1 MSTSAT
7 TRASSTVPSQAE
19 VAIADVTDA
28 VTPPVLPGAGGA
40 RTRVRRHGPISPL
53 RRVLIYIM
61 LAALTAVIFVP
72 FFWMVSSSLKQ
83 NNEVFSIPVQWIP
96 TEFVWQNYVD
106 IWTRIP
112 MLTYLKNSLFLSVTI
127 TILQVL
133 TGSFAAYGFS
143 KMHFK
148 GRDVLFVAYIAT
160 IAVPWQ
166 AYMIPQYIMMQN
178 AGLVNTHLSIIL
190 LQAFGAFGVF
200 LMRQYYLTIP
210 DELSEA
216 ARIDGLNEYAIW
228 WRIILPLTKPALASL
243 ALLTF
248 VSTWND
254 YMGPFIYLTSNDL
267 WTVQLGLRSFVG
279 QYDAEYALIMA
290 GSVVSVIPIVL
301 IFLLGQ
307 RYFIQGIA
315 TSGMKG

>member
-7 TRASSTVPSQAE
+7 TRAPSTVPSQAE
-19 VAIADVTDA
+19 VAIAEVTDA
-28 VTPPVLPGAGGA
+28 ITPPVLPGAGGK

-53 RRVLIYIM
+53 RRVLIYVM
-61 LAALTAVIFVP
+61 LTVLTAIIFVP

>member
-1 MSTSAT
+1 MSAT
-7 TRASSTVPSQAE
+7 GTLPE
-19 VAIADVTDA
+19 VERLADEL
-28 VTPPVLPGAGGA
+28 TPPPPPAEAPA
-40 RTRVRRHGPISPL
+40 RRRRSPLSPVRRV
-53 RRVLIYIM
+53 VLYV
-61 LAALTAVIFVP
+61 LLTLLTAVIFVP
-72 FFWMVSSSLKQ
+72 FIWMISSSLKQ
-83 NNEVFSIPVQWIP
+83 NNQVFSIPIQWIP
-96 TEFVWQNYVD
+96 TEFVWSNYAD

-112 MLTYLKNSLFLSVTI
+112 LLTYLRNSLFLAVVI
-127 TILQVL
+127 TFLQVL

-143 KMHFK
+143 KMHFR
-148 GRDVLFVAYIAT
+148 GRDVLFVCYIAT

-216 ARIDGLNEYAIW
+216 ARIDGLNEYRIW
-228 WRIILPLTKPALASL
+228 AQIILPLTKPALASL

-248 VSTWND
+248 VATWND
-254 YMGPFIYLTSNDL
+254 YMGPFIYFTSNDL

-279 QYDAEYALIMA
+279 QYDAEYAMIMA
-290 GSVVSVIPIVL
+290 GSVISVIPIVI

-307 RYFIQGIA
+307 RFFIQGIA
-315 TSGMKG
+315 TSGLKG

>member
-7 TRASSTVPSQAE
+7 TRASSTVPSSAE
-19 VAIADVTDA
+19 VAIAEVTDA
-28 VTPPVLPGAGGA
+28 ITPPVLPGAGGK

-53 RRVLIYIM
+53 RRVLIYVM
-61 LAALTAVIFVP
+61 LAVLTAIIFVP

-143 KMHFK
+143 KMHFT

-228 WRIILPLTKPALASL
+228 WRIILPLAKPALASL